1 MAGQTQL
8 LSVGHSST
16 RTKGPRRS
24 CHCRPPWGSLATAI
38 LHHHICQTTPDDAH
52 CIISDSVV
60 YLVHRG
66 SQMLAQ
72 LASLVGAQ
80 QDSDCLEGLY
90 VTLQQECKR
99 QATLDNVRA
108 DLIASTGCPVGCC
121 GVLRQPVSALD
132 AGRACWSCFLR
143 SLVGQISE
151 EVASHI
157 VDTCIRY
164 LRHRADV
171 CMVLGGSNTRC
182 SPSSRDQS

>member
-1 MAGQTQL
+1 M
-8 LSVGHSST
+8 
-16 RTKGPRRS
+16 
-24 CHCRPPWGSLATAI
+24 I
-38 LHHHICQTTPDDAH
+38 
-52 CIISDSVV
+52 

-80 QDSDCLEGLY
+80 QDPDCLEGLY

-99 QATLDNVRA
+99 QATLETLQQAGKPQMTLDYVKA

-121 GVLRQPVSALD
+121 GVLRQPVSVLD
-132 AGRACWSCFLR
+132 AGRACWSRFLR

-151 EVASHI
+151 EVASHV

-164 LRHRADV
+164 LRHRADGLPDV
-171 CMVLGGSNTRC
+171 GVGPAPHARRAATINHEFRFHLL
-182 SPSSRDQS
+182 